1 MAALRRHP
9 SGDPVQPTWENLMIL
24 LTGVAGF
31 IGMHV
36 ATRLLEQGHTVLGI
50 DHMGPCT
57 DPTLKERRL
66 ALLRDRPRFEFLRL
80 DLAEPGTSA
89 ELFEGRHFERV
100 IHLAAQ
106 TGVRYSN
113 EHPHECVM
121 NNLVAFTNVIEC
133 CRRHQVGHFVYASS
147 SSTYGANRQ
156 LPFSEHHPADHPVSL
171 YAATKRSDELLAH
184 SYSHLYGLPTTG
196 LRFFTVYG
204 PWGRPDMAPML
215 FTDAIAQGRPIE
227 VFNGGNMMR
236 DFTYVDDVVESV
248 VRLMD
253 HPAAPDPRFDA
264 AHPDPATSYAPYRIY
279 NVGNQQPVA
288 LLEFIE
294 ALEGALGRKAER
306 LMRPMPGADMQAT
319 CADTRDLT
327 EAIHWTPATPLAAGI
342 DRFVRWYES
351 YHA

>member
-1 MAALRRHP
+1 
-9 SGDPVQPTWENLMIL
+9 MIL

-36 ATRLLEQGHTVLGI
+36 ASRLLEQGHAVLGI

-57 DPTLKERRL
+57 DPNLKERRL
-66 ALLRDRPRFEFLRL
+66 ARLHNRPRFEFLRL
-80 DLAEPGTSA
+80 DLAEPGA
-89 ELFEGRHFERV
+89 CAHLFDGRRFERV

-121 NNLVAFTNVIEC
+121 NNVVAFANMIEC
-133 CRRHQVGHFVYASS
+133 CRRHEVKHFVYASS

-204 PWGRPDMAPML
+204 PWGRPDMAPVL
-215 FTDAIAQGRPIE
+215 FADAIAAGRPIE
-227 VFNGGNMMR
+227 VYNGGHMLR
-236 DFTYVDDVVESV
+236 DFTYIDDVVESV
-248 VRLMD
+248 LRLAAR
-253 HPAAPDPRFDA
+253 PAEPDPDFDPL
-264 AHPDPATSYAPYRIY
+264 HPDPATSHAPYRIY

-288 LLEFIE
+288 LSDFIDALEE
-294 ALEGALGRKAER
+294 ALGKRAER
-306 LMRPMPGADMQAT
+306 VPRPMPGADMAAT
-319 CADTRDLT
+319 CADTHDLR
-327 EAIHWTPATPLAAGI
+327 EAIGWTPATPLREGI
-342 DRFVRWYES
+342 GRFVAWYEA

>member
-1 MAALRRHP
+1 
-9 SGDPVQPTWENLMIL
+9 
-24 LTGVAGF
+24 
-31 IGMHV
+31 
-36 ATRLLEQGHTVLGI
+36 
-50 DHMGPCT
+50 
-57 DPTLKERRL
+57 
-66 ALLRDRPRFEFLRL
+66 
-80 DLAEPGTSA
+80 
-89 ELFEGRHFERV
+89 
-100 IHLAAQ
+100 
-106 TGVRYSN
+106 
-113 EHPHECVM
+113 
-121 NNLVAFTNVIEC
+121 
-133 CRRHQVGHFVYASS
+133 VYASS

-253 HPAAPDPRFDA
+253 QPAAPDPGFDPQ
-264 AHPDPATSYAPYRIY
+264 HPDPATSYAPYRIY

-294 ALEGALGRKAER
+294 SLEDALGRKAER
-306 LMRPMPGADMQAT
+306 VMRPMPGADMQAT

-327 EAIHWTPATPLAAGI
+327 EAIHWTPATPLAVGI